1 MIDKN
6 LFKKTENLLR
16 NYNKSIIKIKMI
28 KEDIR
33 IIKTSY
39 VGCGAIG
46 YDEKTG
52 PTNKFNSSV
61 ENEIINRE
69 KKLNKLK
76 EELEYEERLK
86 NRIDAAIESLQT
98 QEEKD
103 LIKLRYINSPRISWG
118 NVARHLRYNKDYCR
132 KELAPNAIKQITDFI
147 FYNPGI
153 QERIN
158 I

>member
-1 MIDKN
+1 MDKET
-6 LFKKTENLLR
+6 FKKTEHLLR
-16 NYNKSIIKIKMI
+16 DYNKLIVKIKMI

-39 VGCGAIG
+39 EGCGAIG
-46 YDEKTG
+46 YEEKTG

-61 ENEIINRE
+61 ENEIINKE
-69 KKLNKLK
+69 KKLSRLN

-86 NRIDAAIESLQT
+86 NRIDAAIESLKT

-132 KELAPNAIKQITDFI
+132 KELAPNAIKQIADFI
-147 FYNPGI
+147 FYNPGV
-153 QERIN
+153 QQRID